1 MIYQIPA
8 VLTYITFK
16 FISDIPRM
24 FENPLA
30 DSIVEAER
38 KELESRATEDYE
50 EVINHSL
57 DDSLIVDGLRV
68 KGF

>member
-8 VLTYITFK
+8 VLTFMLFK

-50 EVINHSL
+50 EIINHSL
-57 DDSLIVDGLRV
+57 DDSVLVDGLRV

>member
-8 VLTYITFK
+8 VLTYILFK

-38 KELESRATEDYE
+38 KELESRVIEDYTYT
-50 EVINHSL
+50 L
-57 DDSLIVDGLRV
+57 DDIRT